1 MTVMAIN
8 HRQVLLNDKLNPM
21 HTRIKTLLFLVL
33 GLAAMRSSGTVFTY
47 STPASW
53 NLAVSSPVSVSF
65 EGIVPAGSFIHY
77 PTPPGVNVAGVQFD
91 IPEPPN
97 STPGFLWILGDG
109 YYAPNAVL
117 SSQWSTVSSAL
128 TVTFPTPVTAAA
140 FSIWGF
146 GQNNSTGAT
155 TYDFSLDSGGT
166 VSTTQGGFWSPA
178 TFIGLVS
185 TTPFSTVT
193 IVSDPSTPDMINLN
207 SVQFKSVPG
216 AGCLVNN
223 VPIFYQAPPIDPSIL
238 CPLTQA
244 QLGDAPWACDNYAN
258 SGVPI
263 RTLGCLLTAFAMSLK
278 FAGVT
283 TIPDTGQAM
292 DPGSLNQYLIRQ
304 SLYDTEYNLSAAPL
318 DAAARCISGYRLKL
332 NYQSQFTP
340 TSKEALEEMLC
351 KGFPV
356 IVEVTPVP
364 HQHFVLVTGY
374 QGDTF
379 NIIDPGRRANTTLAA
394 YGNTFVEIRGY
405 IADPPED
412 ISALDMDVGNNAEL
426 LIVDPAGNRTGF
438 DGSTGSIL
446 NDIPHSGHFVD
457 QVTDNDTG
465 TTRFGISHSVLI
477 FQPTPGTY
485 LLRLTGLNSGPY
497 SISTYAFAQDGS
509 PEVPVTINGVVS
521 AGGLQVFQANVLTTS
536 GSQTI
541 LTQILPPL
549 CSAGGPYTAECSG
562 ALTTVQLDGSA
573 SGDPSGSALT
583 FSWTSDCPGAVFDN
597 PASPAP
603 TLILDSTQVPETCTV
618 TLTVVDSFG
627 LSSTCSSTVSVIDTT
642 PPNLTCPSTLVVE
655 FIDEKG
661 APASFTAT
669 ATDVCSPVT
678 IAFTP
683 PSGSLFPIGGTPVLV
698 EATDASG
705 NATQCTFDVTVLGA
719 RGVKS
724 NVLAQL
730 VNLRATSTTGIDC
743 WELDEAIEDMIDALG
758 LDVPQAPAWVRNA
771 HRTQNCPRHHHHPRI
786 PLWLDETHV
795 NPDAAW
801 WVFSTEKDTVRELL
815 QIITAKKST
824 IPDTTAQN
832 LTDIL
837 ALIVSGKRS
846 QIA

>member
-193 IVSDPSTPDMINLN
+193 IVSDPSMPDMINLN

-364 HQHFVLVTGY
+364 RQHFVLVTGY

-412 ISALDMDVGNNAEL
+412 VGALDIDVETTPNSSSWIDSKSNG
-426 LIVDPAGNRTGF
+426 IRW
-438 DGSTGSIL
+438 SHRQHL

-457 QVTDNDTG
+457 QVTDNDTR
-465 TTRFGISHSVLI
+465 TTRLGSLRSVFDLPDDSSNLPS
-477 FQPTPGTY
+477 QVD
-485 LLRLTGLNSGPY
+485 RLNSRPY
-497 SISTYAFAQDGS
+497 SIRAYAFAQDGS
-509 PEVPVTINGVVS
+509 PEVPVTINDVV
-521 AGGLQVFQANVLTTS
+521 
-536 GSQTI
+536 
-541 LTQILPPL
+541 
-549 CSAGGPYTAECSG
+549 
-562 ALTTVQLDGSA
+562 
-573 SGDPSGSALT
+573 
-583 FSWTSDCPGAVFDN
+583 
-597 PASPAP
+597 AP
-603 TLILDSTQVPETCTV
+603 E
-618 TLTVVDSFG
+618 G
-627 LSSTCSSTVSVIDTT
+627 YRSSRLTCSQ
-642 PPNLTCPSTLVVE
+642 
-655 FIDEKG
+655 
-661 APASFTAT
+661 
-669 ATDVCSPVT
+669 PV
-678 IAFTP
+678 
-683 PSGSLFPIGGTPVLV
+683 
-698 EATDASG
+698 
-705 NATQCTFDVTVLGA
+705 
-719 RGVKS
+719 
-724 NVLAQL
+724 
-730 VNLRATSTTGIDC
+730 
-743 WELDEAIEDMIDALG
+743 
-758 LDVPQAPAWVRNA
+758 
-771 HRTQNCPRHHHHPRI
+771 
-786 PLWLDETHV
+786 
-795 NPDAAW
+795 AA
-801 WVFSTEKDTVRELL
+801 
-815 QIITAKKST
+815 
-824 IPDTTAQN
+824 
-832 LTDIL
+832 
-837 ALIVSGKRS
+837 KRS
-846 QIA
+846 